1 MPTAFKIG
9 IGSYERIYMDK
20 STKQAKLSLIVSMLI
35 FGTIGVFRKYIDL
48 PSGIIAMSRGLIGAA
63 SLVLFIVLKKQRIS
77 WAAVKHNLVY
87 LILSGAM
94 LGLNWVLLFEAYR
107 YTTVATATLCYY
119 MAPIVVILLSPL
131 TFREKLN
138 IKKLLCVATAFIGMI
153 FVSGIFET
161 GFGGFTE
168 KRGVLLGLAAATM
181 YAGLVIINKKVSDIS
196 AFDKTAIQLGVAG
209 LALVPYSLLTTD
221 AAEVSFTPFI
231 VVLLIIVGVLH
242 TGVAHVLYFGSMKT
256 LKAQTV
262 ALFSYI
268 DPVVAVVLSA
278 LLLHESPG
286 VSGVIGAVLILGS
299 TFVSELTE

>member
-181 YAGLVIINKKVSDIS
+181 YAGLVIINKKVSDI
-196 AFDKTAIQLGVAG
+196 
-209 LALVPYSLLTTD
+209 
-221 AAEVSFTPFI
+221 
-231 VVLLIIVGVLH
+231 
-242 TGVAHVLYFGSMKT
+242 
-256 LKAQTV
+256 
-262 ALFSYI
+262 
-268 DPVVAVVLSA
+268 
-278 LLLHESPG
+278 
-286 VSGVIGAVLILGS
+286 
-299 TFVSELTE
+299 